1 MTVRA
6 LRLRRVWLT
15 HAHRD
20 LVAADRDAGTTV
32 TEVAARWGSAVREC
46 GRSGTGAGQIGRAH
60 V

>member
-46 GRSGTGAGQIGRAH
+46 GPRR
-60 V
+60 